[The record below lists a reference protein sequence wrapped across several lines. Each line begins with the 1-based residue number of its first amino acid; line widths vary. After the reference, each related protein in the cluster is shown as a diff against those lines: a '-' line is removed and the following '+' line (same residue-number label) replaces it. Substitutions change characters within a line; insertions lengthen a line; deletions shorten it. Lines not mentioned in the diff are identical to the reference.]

1 MHSDGL
7 EHSDRPTFPAKVANR
22 ETHLSAD
29 EELETH
35 LADQTPRSRPNH
47 WCKYD
52 ERSSSNSF
60 HNFFISD
67 LAAIEQKIAQESYP
81 HFKAFMD
88 EMIFTITTY
97 REHFSTTADSL
108 YSNSHG
114 ISNTTEVQ
122 SCKSRIPFHSRRD

>member
-1 MHSDGL
+1 MKNSKHIWPIKRQD
-7 EHSDRPTFPAKVANR
+7 
-22 ETHLSAD
+22 
-29 EELETH
+29 
-35 LADQTPRSRPNH
+35 LAQTIGASMTNGQVRTR
-47 WCKYD
+47 YTI
-52 ERSSSNSF
+52 
-60 HNFFISD
+60 FISD

-122 SCKSRIPFHSRRD
+122 SCK